1 MKRKITVTRRRSYR
15 DDLKLM
21 ALKLAALLQ
30 AASRHSDGSG

>member
-21 ALKLAALLQ
+21 ALKLAALLKAESKQ
-30 AASRHSDGSG
+30 SLA